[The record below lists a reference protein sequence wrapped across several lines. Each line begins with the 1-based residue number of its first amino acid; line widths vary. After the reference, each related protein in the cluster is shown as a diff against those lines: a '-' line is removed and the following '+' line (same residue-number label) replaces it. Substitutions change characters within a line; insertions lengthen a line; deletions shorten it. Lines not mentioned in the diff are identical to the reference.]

1 MYCTR
6 KSLSPLSFLFLSL
19 YKIKKKKKQPSTI
32 CKIRGLRKRNR
43 FLEVELKLYSCLFL
57 VVDAAFFGRAKEA
70 AEWAVL
76 GLAKRE
82 RDKMEGEGD

>member
-1 MYCTR
+1 M
-6 KSLSPLSFLFLSL
+6 
-19 YKIKKKKKQPSTI
+19 
-32 CKIRGLRKRNR
+32 
-43 FLEVELKLYSCLFL
+43 ELKLYSCLFL